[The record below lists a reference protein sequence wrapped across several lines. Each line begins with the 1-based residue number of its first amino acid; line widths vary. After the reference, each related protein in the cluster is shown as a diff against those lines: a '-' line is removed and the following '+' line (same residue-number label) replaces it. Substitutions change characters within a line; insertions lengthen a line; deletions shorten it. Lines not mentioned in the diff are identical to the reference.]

1 MKCVLCNNE
10 MDSIKASFQSKW
22 GEYEVT
28 IDEVKAYR
36 CKQCQRFVFEPEVA
50 RMIQNITAGFSE
62 RQPDERP
69 ELINVDDVAD
79 LLSVSNQTVYNMIK
93 DGRLKAVKVGRE
105 WRFSRH
111 QIEKILN
118 QEQKDLSFYIAAR
131 NSEGLS
137 AKDQDIVKEEL
148 EGLISREQEKGSK
161 E

>member
-1 MKCVLCNNE
+1 MKCVWCTTE
-10 MDSIKASFQSKW
+10 MNSIKASFQSKW

-28 IDEVKAYR
+28 IDGVKAYQ

-62 RQPDERP
+62 RQPAERP
-69 ELINVDDVAD
+69 DLINVDDVAD

-105 WRFSRH
+105 WRFSRQH
-111 QIEKILN
+111 IESIVK
-118 QEQKDLSFYIAAR
+118 QGEKVSSFYIAAR

-148 EGLISREQEKGSK
+148 EDLISREQAKGSK